1 MLLADDC
8 DCGVIDM
15 RAANFKHSLWPVD
28 VDVCMYSC
36 IVSMSASFRLNISET
51 NRESELSPIG
61 SL

>member
-15 RAANFKHSLWPVD
+15 RAANFKHSFLPVD
-28 VDVCMYSC
+28 VDVCLY
-36 IVSMSASFRLNISET
+36 VSISASLRLNISET
-51 NRESELSPIG
+51 NREGGFSPIG